1 MRRVMKMNERGRLV
15 VLSAPSGCGKSTV
28 VKRLL
33 ESRKNVKFSVSAT
46 TRKPRDGETDGVDY
60 YFIDRDKFMQMV
72 EDGEFLEHAEYVDNC
87 YGTPRGPVER
97 ELAAGNDVILDIE
110 TNGALQVREQCPDAL
125 MVFLLPPSFD
135 ELENRL
141 VKRGKDSPEVIRSRL
156 QVARDECSR
165 ADRYDYRIVNDD
177 VERAVNE
184 LNEIIDKERKK

>member
-1 MRRVMKMNERGRLV
+1 M

-33 ESRKNVKFSVSAT
+33 ESRKNAKFSVSAT

-110 TNGALQVREQCPDAL
+110 TNGAFQVREQCPDAL

>member
-1 MRRVMKMNERGRLV
+1 MMKMNERGRLV

-33 ESRKNVKFSVSAT
+33 ESRKNAKFSVSAT

-110 TNGALQVREQCPDAL
+110 TNGAFQVREQCPDAL

>member
-1 MRRVMKMNERGRLV
+1 
-15 VLSAPSGCGKSTV
+15 
-28 VKRLL
+28 
-33 ESRKNVKFSVSAT
+33 
-46 TRKPRDGETDGVDY
+46 
-60 YFIDRDKFMQMV
+60 
-72 EDGEFLEHAEYVDNC
+72 
-87 YGTPRGPVER
+87 
-97 ELAAGNDVILDIE
+97 
-110 TNGALQVREQCPDAL
+110 

-165 ADRYDYRIVNDD
+165 ADRYDYRRVNDD

>member
-33 ESRKNVKFSVSAT
+33 ESRKNAKFSVSAT

-110 TNGALQVREQCPDAL
+110 TNGAFQVREQCPDAL